1 MIKFFSERNKAIFRS
16 KWNIVVLVRSVSVLS
31 QLLKGNVSREG
42 RTKSNQRSETV
53 RNHQKR
59 NAEKKKV
66 YFAPVMQDCTSQ
78 SITVAF
84 AKQLLFL
91 SAKVGPYSNCESK
104 V

>member
-1 MIKFFSERNKAIFRS
+1 M
-16 KWNIVVLVRSVSVLS
+16 VLVRSVSVLS

-66 YFAPVMQDCTSQ
+66 FLAPIMHDCTSQ
-78 SITVAF
+78 SIKVTI

-91 SAKVGPYSNCESK
+91 SAKVGP
-104 V
+104 